1 MTRQASRLISTV
13 DEMLLEA
20 GQEQDTELRAALLS
34 LGALASLPAPPPN
47 ARLAALLDSRPGSL
61 SWRRRLR
68 RHRPAI
74 VGLAVVAGM
83 GLGVTGVAASASRPA
98 EQASASV
105 QHLLEDWA
113 PSWNVS
119 GPPVPATGP
128 LPQPAPGEQEP
139 AADSGTAGGGQQ
151 ESPARDPAKL
161 PPKWPGHSPAGPAGA
176 GSHDAGPSAGAA
188 AGAAAADTEAAGTE
202 SAGTEFAGTEAK
214 VPSEGGTVPESS
226 HVAAKAQETARQ
238 ALENA
243 EKVPAGVVPESAVTR
258 ETGNGSA
265 GKPALAKK
273 GAVKKADPGAA
284 WLKKFKH

>member
-1 MTRQASRLISTV
+1 MTLQESCLTDTV
-13 DEMLLEA
+13 DDMLFEA
-20 GQEQDTELRAALLS
+20 GQEQDTELRAALMS

-47 ARLAALLDSRPGSL
+47 AQLAALLGSRPGSL

-74 VGLAVVAGM
+74 VGFAVVAGM

-119 GPPVPATGP
+119 GVPAAAP
-128 LPQPAPGEQEP
+128 ALLPQPAPEGQEP
-139 AADSGTAGGGQQ
+139 AADTGTADGGQ
-151 ESPARDPAKL
+151 EATPLRDAAKQ
-161 PPKWPGHSPAGPAGA
+161 PPKWPGHSPEGPAKA
-176 GSHDAGPSAGAA
+176 GSRDAGPGARDA
-188 AGAAAADTEAAGTE
+188 AGAAAADTE
-202 SAGTEFAGTEAK
+202 SADTEAK
-214 VPSEGGTVPESS
+214 VPSEDGTVPDSI
-226 HVAAKAQETARQ
+226 HTAAKAQETARQ

-243 EKVPAGVVPESAVTR
+243 EKVPADVVPESAVTR

-265 GKPALAKK
+265 GKPGLAKN
-273 GAVKKADPGAA
+273 GAVNKADPGTA

>member
-1 MTRQASRLISTV
+1 MTLQASRLIDTV

-20 GQEQDTELRAALLS
+20 GQEQDTGLRAALLS

-47 ARLAALLDSRPGSL
+47 AQLAALLGPRPGSL

-105 QHLLEDWA
+105 QHLLENWA

-119 GPPVPATGP
+119 GLPAAATGL
-128 LPQPAPGEQEP
+128 LPQPGPEEQEH
-139 AADSGTAGGGQQ
+139 AADSAAASGGQQ
-151 ESPARDPAKL
+151 EFPAQDAAKQH
-161 PPKWPGHSPAGPAGA
+161 PEWPGPSPAGPDKA
-176 GSHDAGPSAGAA
+176 GSHDAGPGAREA
-188 AGAAAADTEAAGTE
+188 AGAGAEDTE
-202 SAGTEFAGTEAK
+202 SAHTEAK
-214 VPSEGGTVPESS
+214 VPPEVGTLPES
-226 HVAAKAQETARQ
+226 AAKAQETARQ

-243 EKVPAGVVPESAVTR
+243 GKVPADVVPESAVTR

-265 GKPALAKK
+265 GKPGPAKK
-273 GAVKKADPGAA
+273 SAVKKANPGTA
-284 WLKKFKH
+284 WLQKFKH